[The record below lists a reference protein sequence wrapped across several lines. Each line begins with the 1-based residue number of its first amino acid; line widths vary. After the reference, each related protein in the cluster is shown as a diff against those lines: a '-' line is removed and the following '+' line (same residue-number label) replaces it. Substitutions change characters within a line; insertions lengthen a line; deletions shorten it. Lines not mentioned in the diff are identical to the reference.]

1 MNRRT
6 FLKAVAATAALG
18 SAVPTVIRAA
28 DAKPVLLGGKPVH
41 TGGWPTWPRWNEA
54 WEQGVLN
61 VYRSGK
67 WFRGSDKHVET
78 FETAFANLIGAKKCV
93 TTTSGTTAMT
103 VALHVM
109 DVNAGDEVITS
120 PYTFIAPYNVIL
132 NASALPVFADT
143 DPATLTMDPVSI
155 ESRITDRTRAILPV
169 HIFGS
174 PCDMDAINAIAKK
187 HKLAVIEDACQA
199 CLAEYDGRKAGT
211 LGDLGCFSFQES
223 KHLPAGEG
231 GAVTGMSAEL
241 IDKCNSFHNCGR
253 SVGTYQ
259 GKGAFTGGHN
269 LRMMQVQA
277 VILLQEL
284 EARKQ
289 DILSRCANADYLG
302 AALNKIPGIATARL
316 QKNSR
321 AVWYLYP
328 FRYDAQ
334 QFNGLPRD
342 KFVKALSA
350 EGIPCSAAYHEQYNE
365 GLIDEAINSRGFKR
379 LWSSAQLKTYRDSFQ
394 ELKGTQQACAT
405 VVAIGQKM
413 LLADRSAL
421 DHIPEAIRK
430 IQKYSA
436 ELAKG

>member
-6 FLKAVAATAALG
+6 FLKAVAATAAVG
-18 SAVPTVIRAA
+18 AAAPTVIHAA

-41 TGGWPTWPRWNEA
+41 TGGWPMWPRWNEA

-61 VYRSGK
+61 VYRTCK
-67 WFRGSDKHVET
+67 WNRNSDKHVET
-78 FETAFANLIGAKKCV
+78 FETAFANMLGAKKCV

-103 VALHVM
+103 VALHAMEVG
-109 DVNAGDEVITS
+109 AGDEVITS
-120 PYTFIAPYNVIL
+120 PFTFIAPYNVIL
-132 NASALPVFADT
+132 NVSALPVFADT
-143 DPATLTMDPVSI
+143 NPETLTMCPKSI
-155 ESRITDRTRAILPV
+155 EKLITDRTRAILPV

-231 GAVTGMSAEL
+231 GAVTGMDERL
-241 IDKCNSFHNCGR
+241 IDKCNSFHNVGR
-253 SVGTYQ
+253 PVGANKGT
-259 GKGAFTGGHN
+259 GAFTRGHN

-289 DILSRCANADYLG
+289 DILTRCANADYLS

-328 FRYDAQ
+328 FRYDEK
-334 QFNGLPRD
+334 QFNGLSRE
-342 KFVKALSA
+342 KFAKALSA
-350 EGIPCSAAYHEQYNE
+350 EGVPCSPSYREQYNE
-365 GLIDEAINSRGFKR
+365 GVIDEAINSRGFKR
-379 LWSSAQLKTYRDSFQ
+379 LWTSAQLKAYRDSFQ
-394 ELKGTQQACAT
+394 QLKGTKQACQT
-405 VVAIGQKM
+405 VVAIGNKM
-413 LLADRSAL
+413 LLAERSAL

-430 IQKYSA
+430 IQKFSA
-436 ELAKG
+436 ELAKR

>member
-6 FLKAVAATAALG
+6 FIKAVAATAAV
-18 SAVPTVIRAA
+18 APTIIHAA

-67 WFRGSDKHVET
+67 WNRNSDKHVEN
-78 FETAFANLIGAKKCV
+78 FEAAFASLIGAKKCV

-109 DVNAGDEVITS
+109 DVHAGDEVITS
-120 PYTFIAPYNVIL
+120 PFTFIAPYNVIL
-132 NASALPVFADT
+132 NVSALPVFADT
-143 DPATLTMDPVSI
+143 DPTTLTMDPKSI
-155 ESRITDRTRAILPV
+155 ESKITDRTRAILPV

-187 HKLAVIEDACQA
+187 HNLAVIEDAAQA
-199 CLAEYDGRKAGT
+199 CLAVYDGRNAGT

-223 KHLPAGEG
+223 KHMPAGEG
-231 GAVTGMSAEL
+231 GAVTSMSAEL
-241 IDKCNSFHNCGR
+241 IDKCNSFHNVGR
-253 SVGTYQ
+253 PVGTYQ
-259 GKGAFTGGHN
+259 GKGAFTAGHN

-289 DILSRCANADYLG
+289 DILTRCANADYLS

-328 FRYDAQ
+328 FRYDEK
-334 QFNGLPRD
+334 QFNGLPRE
-342 KFVKALSA
+342 KFAKALSS
-350 EGIPCSAAYHEQYNE
+350 EGIPCSPSYKEQYNE
-365 GLIDEAINSRGFKR
+365 GIIDEAINSRGFKR
-379 LWSSAQLKTYRDSFQ
+379 LWTSAQLKAYRDSFQ
-394 ELKGTQQACAT
+394 QLKGTKQACET
-405 VVAIGQKM
+405 VVAIGNKM
-413 LLADRSAL
+413 LLAERSAL

-430 IQKYSA
+430 IQKFSA
-436 ELAKG
+436 ELAKK

>member
-6 FLKAVAATAALG
+6 FLQAVATTAALG
-18 SAVPTVIRAA
+18 ASAPNIVRAT

-41 TGGWPTWPRWNEA
+41 TGGWPSWPRWNEA
-54 WEQGVLN
+54 WERGVLN
-61 VYRSGK
+61 VYRSCK
-67 WFRGSDKHVET
+67 WFRGSDKHVEA
-78 FETAFANLIGAKKCV
+78 FEAAFANLIGAKKCV

-109 DVNAGDEVITS
+109 DVGAGDEVITS
-120 PYTFIAPYNVIL
+120 PFTFIAPYNVIL

-143 DPATLTMDPVSI
+143 DPATLTMDPKTI

-187 HKLAVIEDACQA
+187 HKLAVIEDAAQA
-199 CLAEYDGRKAGT
+199 CLAVYDGRNAGT

-231 GAVTGMSAEL
+231 GAITSMDESL
-241 IDKCNSFHNCGR
+241 IDRCNSFHNVGR
-253 SVGTYQ
+253 PVGTFQ
-259 GKGAFTGGHN
+259 GKGAFTRGHN

-289 DILSRCANADYLG
+289 DILTRCANADYLS
-302 AALNKIPGIATARL
+302 AALNQIPGIATARL

-328 FRYDAQ
+328 FRYDAR
-334 QFNGLPRD
+334 QFNGLSRE
-342 KFVKALSA
+342 KFVKALTA
-350 EGIPCSAAYHEQYNE
+350 EGVPCSPSYREQYNE
-365 GLIDEAINSRGFKR
+365 GIIDEAIRSRGFKR
-379 LWSSAQLKTYRDSFQ
+379 LWSEKRLKEYRASFQ
-394 ELKGTQQACAT
+394 ELKGTKQACET
-405 VVAIGQKM
+405 VVVLGNKM
-413 LLADRSAL
+413 LLAERSAL

-436 ELAKG
+436 ELAKK